1 MTQKEKIFLF
11 LIIFLVYLNSIVNPF
26 IFDDIALV
34 VNNGFIKNFKFLKY
48 YFTSNL
54 FKCAGEED
62 LFYRPFQTLFYAI
75 VYKISKGNTFGYHLL
90 NILLHSGCAVLIYL
104 LLTKLYDKKTS
115 FLVSLLWG
123 IHPINT
129 EAITYISGTAD
140 PLFLFFGLLGIYLY
154 NLSYSSS
161 KKKHLFLILSC
172 ISFIFSLLSKETSVL
187 ILPLFFLYLYSTGNL
202 KKEKKS
208 DYIII
213 TSIFLIYLIL
223 RKTVLNFGKTEPEEI
238 FLYRFFTSFKAF
250 LVYISILIFPF
261 ILSMERHLPYI
272 KTPKDIDF
280 ISGLFLFILFLY
292 FLWKKRNDKKI
303 LFAGLLFLLNF
314 IFHSNTIIPLNG
326 NLREHWM
333 YVGAIGFFIYFVMLI
348 EKIKKEKI
356 KIALIILIF
365 SLYGVRTILRNYD
378 WLDPI
383 SFYEKSLKYFP
394 YSKKL
399 IHNYGVELLMKYKYE
414 KALIQ
419 FKKLEKQF
427 ANSKRELSKATL
439 GISKSYFMLG
449 NYEEAMKY
457 YIKTLEIDPFNFDA
471 LTGLGLIYERKGD
484 TENCLNFLN
493 KAVQINPYSSPTLYL
508 LGKIY
513 LDKGNY
519 DLAEKIFI
527 KAIELDP
534 KESIYWNKL
543 GICYFKEGQFDKSL
557 YCFLNAYK
565 FNKND
570 FLIILNLARACQRLN
585 KHNEAIFYFE
595 RVFELEPEKTKKNI
609 EILNDYAISL
619 NEIGEK
625 EKSIEILKKILKIK
639 PDFEPAKI
647 NLRIIL
653 QQKK

>member
-187 ILPLFFLYLYSTGNL
+187 ILPLFFLYLYSIGNL

-383 SFYEKSLKYFP
+383 SFYEKSL
-394 YSKKL
+394 
-399 IHNYGVELLMKYKYE
+399 
-414 KALIQ
+414 
-419 FKKLEKQF
+419 
-427 ANSKRELSKATL
+427 
-439 GISKSYFMLG
+439 
-449 NYEEAMKY
+449 
-457 YIKTLEIDPFNFDA
+457 
-471 LTGLGLIYERKGD
+471 
-484 TENCLNFLN
+484 
-493 KAVQINPYSSPTLYL
+493 
-508 LGKIY
+508 
-513 LDKGNY
+513 
-519 DLAEKIFI
+519 
-527 KAIELDP
+527 
-534 KESIYWNKL
+534 
-543 GICYFKEGQFDKSL
+543 
-557 YCFLNAYK
+557 
-565 FNKND
+565 
-570 FLIILNLARACQRLN
+570 
-585 KHNEAIFYFE
+585 
-595 RVFELEPEKTKKNI
+595 
-609 EILNDYAISL
+609 
-619 NEIGEK
+619 
-625 EKSIEILKKILKIK
+625 
-639 PDFEPAKI
+639 
-647 NLRIIL
+647 
-653 QQKK
+653 